1 MAQSYGHNNNRVVNV
16 SIFNLCLH
24 TTMLVSGRQTF
35 PIVQIHSN
43 ELISAGVGLEYYI
56 YIYIFRILCFI
67 SFCVLWI
74 PIDKSLQPDP

>member
-1 MAQSYGHNNNRVVNV
+1 MGDHKSESTQEVSQSPIAYACHMAQSYGHNNNRVVDV

-43 ELISAGVGLEYYI
+43 
-56 YIYIFRILCFI
+56 
-67 SFCVLWI
+67 
-74 PIDKSLQPDP
+74 